1 MILSHIEADGT
12 EARLLSQPVR
22 ISTGTRGAQVAF
34 SFGESWAGLH
44 KTAVFSAG
52 EVSRDVLIDDD
63 GTAVIPTELL
73 KESGVQLYA
82 GVYGCDDGGNV
93 VIPTTFAAIGY
104 VTAGTSAAA
113 DAGAQPELP
122 FWAQVQARVDALVDG
137 LKAITAK
144 AVTLPAGSQ
153 ATAEYTKGQVVYGI
167 PRGEKG
173 EKGRDGYS
181 PLIDVTKVVGGNRVV
196 ITDKEKVTSFYVMD
210 GINTAGSAQ
219 VDEALSESSRYP
231 VENRAVAAALA
242 GKVDKQAGKQL
253 SANDFT
259 DAEKEKLSHAAL
271 DSDIALLHTLA
282 KYNRENLLDNSCFYE
297 PVNQRG
303 RNDYSAGTGYTI
315 DRWYASS
322 VSGFVRSGYVAVQ
335 ASAAGGFFG
344 QKLEAGITAHLMG
357 KELTA
362 AVGLANGQVYSGT
375 LTLAQSTNIRFDTGT
390 VGWKINILVDGE
402 GRLNYRIL
410 NATNSGENLQLAWA
424 ALYEGAYAPGDLP
437 AYRAKGYAAEF
448 AACSRYFQRI
458 QGSAS
463 LEIGVSDAISPTEIF
478 PGLKIA
484 PMRAIP
490 AVSVSDLSKLFI
502 TRVGANSGSTA
513 STVSVHG
520 WSANGTATLR
530 ITTSDLTSGTF
541 YRIVLGAGESINLS
555 ADL

>member
-153 ATAEYTKGQVVYGI
+153 ATAEYTKGRVVYGI

-210 GINTAGSAQ
+210 GIHAADGMP
-219 VDEALSESSRYP
+219 VDEALSDASRNP
-231 VENRAVAAALA
+231 VENRTVTAALA
-242 GKVDKQAGKQL
+242 GKVDKETGKQL
-253 SANDFT
+253 SSNDFT
-259 DAEKEKLSHAAL
+259 DGEKEKLSHAAQ

-322 VSGFVRSGYVAVQ
+322 AGAFVHSGYVAVQ

-362 AVGLANGQVYSGT
+362 AICLANGQIYSGT
-375 LTLAQSTNIRFDTGT
+375 LTLVQNTDIRIDTGT
-390 VGWKINILVDGE
+390 AGWKLSIFVDGE

-424 ALYEGAYAPGDLP
+424 ALYEGAYPPSDLP
-437 AYRAKGYAAEF
+437 VYRAKGYAAELQS
-448 AACSRYFQRI
+448 CSRYFQRI

-463 LEIGVSDAISPTEIF
+463 LEIGVSDVINNVDIF

-484 PMRAIP
+484 PMRTTP
-490 AVSVSDLSKLFI
+490 VVSVSDLSKLFI
-502 TRVGANSGSTA
+502 TQVGAYSGSTA
-513 STVSVHG
+513 SAVALHG
-520 WSANGTATLR
+520 WSADGTATLH
-530 ITTSDLTSGTF
+530 ITTSDLKNATF
-541 YRIVLGAGESINLS
+541 YRVVLGAGESISFS